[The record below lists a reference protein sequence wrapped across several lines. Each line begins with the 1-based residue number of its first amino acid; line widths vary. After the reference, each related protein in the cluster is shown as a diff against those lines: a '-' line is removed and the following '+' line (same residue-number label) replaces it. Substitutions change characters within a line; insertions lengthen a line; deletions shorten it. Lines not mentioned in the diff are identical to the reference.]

1 MSSAAAPQQ
10 SITLLYGLPGA
21 GKSTYAHPPVDENT
35 LVLSRDVIG
44 GTIKDL
50 VPRVSKLL
58 DKGKSVVLDN
68 THLTAESRAP
78 FVALA
83 QAKGV
88 PIHVILI
95 DTPLEICQINVLR
108 RMWTN
113 HGDFFHC
120 GKKNDPQ
127 AYAPVTLF
135 AARKK
140 AEPPALSEGFT
151 SIRSLPGPTP
161 TWDPATYPH
170 KALFLDIDGTLRA
183 SEHLPYKFPTKPE
196 EVAPLHDV
204 AKMRAVLEHYR
215 SEGWLL
221 VGVSNQSG
229 VAKGTLT
236 AAEAEACFSATRDLF
251 GLSAGDFPILYC
263 PHRSAP
269 PTCYCR
275 KPQSGLLVEACER
288 YKINPRAS
296 LMVGDMKTD
305 ETAAGRMG
313 ISFLY
318 TDKFWAQKLGK

>member
-1 MSSAAAPQQ
+1 MSQ

-21 GKSTYAHPPVDENT
+21 GKSTYAHPPADENS
-35 LVLSRDVIG
+35 VVVCRDVIG

-50 VPRVSKLL
+50 VPRVAKLL

-83 QAKGV
+83 QTKGV

-108 RMWTN
+108 RMWAN

-120 GKKNDPQ
+120 GKKADAQ

-140 AEPPALSEGFT
+140 AEPPSLTEGFT
-151 SIRSLPGPTP
+151 SIRSVPGPTP
-161 TWDPATYPH
+161 TWDPAAYPN

-196 EVAPLHDV
+196 DVTPLHD
-204 AKMRAVLEHYR
+204 ATKMRAVLEHYR

-229 VAKGTLT
+229 VAKGILT
-236 AAEAEACFSATRDLF
+236 AAEAEACFDATRVLF

-263 PHRSAP
+263 PHRAAP

-288 YKINPRAS
+288 YKINPWAS

-318 TDKFWAQKLGK
+318 TDKFWAKKLAK